1 MQTDELRALEPH
13 PAASPSVRKGVMTAG
28 AGGLS
33 PLPTLGG
40 LSTLGPTPNRLK
52 HQLTIADPIVENE
65 KKKWIQT
72 QER

>member
-33 PLPTLGG
+33 PRRVL
-40 LSTLGPTPNRLK
+40 TLGPTPNRLK

-72 QER
+72 QEL